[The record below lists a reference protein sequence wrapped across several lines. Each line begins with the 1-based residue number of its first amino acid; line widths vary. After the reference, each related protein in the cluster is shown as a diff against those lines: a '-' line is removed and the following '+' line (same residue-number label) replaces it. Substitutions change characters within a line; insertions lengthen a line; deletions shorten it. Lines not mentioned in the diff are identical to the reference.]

1 MKVSNFLS
9 GTAKTV
15 RHQRQH
21 PLLSGAKV
29 RIIVGILLTAFAFQS
44 GLFIT
49 TKSSTW
55 DETHYLGIGKYLL
68 KHGRWD
74 VKGATIHAPLSYYLG
89 SIPLLFKKDDDSLWQ
104 KTSDPGDGDFL
115 GSADVLRGQAI
126 LSSPEN
132 AGDRLLQQTRIPFA
146 LLGMLL
152 GYLVFRFSRE
162 LYGVNA
168 GLTSLFFYAFC
179 PNLLALSSLAV
190 PDLPLA
196 LFSFM
201 FVYFLW
207 RCFHG
212 GCAVDTF
219 WAGLALGLALL
230 SKYTALLLL
239 PVALCLLIVQPKDDR
254 RKSLTT
260 AAIIGAG
267 ALATLLVG
275 YGFDLTPYLLGL
287 KLQMSNAQTADV
299 FLLGENSTAGWWH
312 YYFVVFALKT
322 PVPVILLFVCAI
334 YYYIRKSGNRMDD
347 ILYLGMPVIAYFAFF
362 SIMPKCSGLRYILP
376 VYPFIFVLIGS
387 LALLGKRICTLTCI
401 LGVWHLVATI
411 SIAPHYLAYFNEIGG
426 GPGNG
431 YRYLV
436 DSNLDWGQ
444 DLKELK
450 KYMGRHKIE
459 RVSLS
464 YFGSDSPDR
473 YGIAYDWLPSYVLR
487 NHEPDKEPQ
496 LNLNQPLAISVTNL
510 HGTPLDNKEQF
521 KWLLQHEPVAKL
533 GYSIFVYDLSKV
545 KQLSRSSLKTKD
557 D

>member
-1 MKVSNFLS
+1 M
-9 GTAKTV
+9 
-15 RHQRQH
+15 
-21 PLLSGAKV
+21 SGAKA
-29 RIIVGILLTAFAFQS
+29 RIIVALLLALFAFQA

-49 TKSSTW
+49 SKSSTW
-55 DETHYLGIGKYLL
+55 DETHYLGIGNYLL
-68 KHGRWD
+68 KYHRWD

-89 SIPLLFKKDDDSLWQ
+89 SIPLLFKKDDERLWQ
-104 KTSDPGDGDFL
+104 RTSDPGDADFL

-126 LSSPEN
+126 LSSPAN

-146 LLGMLL
+146 LLGMIL
-152 GYLVFRFSRE
+152 GYFVFRFSRE

-207 RCFHG
+207 RCFQG
-212 GCAVDTF
+212 GGAIDRY

-239 PVALCLLIVQPKDDR
+239 PVALSLLLIQPQANR
-254 RKSLTT
+254 RKMVTN
-260 AAIIGAG
+260 AVIISGCAFV
-267 ALATLLVG
+267 TLLVG
-275 YGFDLTPYLLGL
+275 YQFDLTPYLLGL
-287 KLQMSNAQTADV
+287 RLQMDNAQTADV
-299 FLLGENSTAGWWH
+299 FLMGENSTTGWWY

-322 PVPVILLFVCAI
+322 PVPVILLCLCAI
-334 YYYIRKSGNRMDD
+334 YHVIRKRGSQTHDL
-347 ILYLGMPVIAYFAFF
+347 LYLGMPVIAYFAFF
-362 SIMPKCSGLRYILP
+362 SILPKCSGLRYILP

-387 LALLGKRICTLTCI
+387 LTLQGKKISTLICI
-401 LGVWHLVATI
+401 LGAWHLVATV
-411 SIAPHYLAYFNEIGG
+411 SIAPHYLAYFNELGG
-426 GPGNG
+426 GPGKG

-450 KYMGRHKIE
+450 KYMDRHKIE
-459 RVSLS
+459 RVSFS

-473 YGIAYDWLPSYVLR
+473 YGIAYDWLPSFVLR
-487 NHEPDKEPQ
+487 NHEPDKELQ
-496 LNLNQPLAISVTNL
+496 INLNQPLAISVTNL

-533 GYSIFVYDLSKV
+533 GYSIFVYDLAGT
-545 KQLSRSSLKTKD
+545 KQSP
-557 D
+557 

>member
-1 MKVSNFLS
+1 MS
-9 GTAKTV
+9 A
-15 RHQRQH
+15 
-21 PLLSGAKV
+21 AKV
-29 RIIVGILLTAFAFQS
+29 NIIVALLLASFAFQA

-49 TKSSTW
+49 SKSSTW

-104 KTSDPGDGDFL
+104 KASDPKDGDFL

-126 LSSPEN
+126 LASADNS
-132 AGDRLLQQTRIPFA
+132 GDRLLQQTRIPFV

-152 GYLVFRFSRE
+152 GFLVFRFSRE

-168 GLTSLFFYAFC
+168 GLTSLFFYSFC

-207 RCFHG
+207 RCFHEG
-212 GCAVDTF
+212 GATDKY

-239 PVALCLLIVQPKDDR
+239 PVALCLLIMRPKGNWR
-254 RKSLTT
+254 NAVTT
-260 AAIIGAG
+260 AVIICIGAF
-267 ALATLLVG
+267 ATLLAG

-287 KLQMSNAQTADV
+287 KLQMNNAQTADV
-299 FLLGENSTAGWWH
+299 FLLGENSTTGWW
-312 YYFVVFALKT
+312 YYYYVVFALKT
-322 PVPVILLFVCAI
+322 PIPVILLLVCAV
-334 YYYIRKSGNRMDD
+334 YYSVRKSGNQRQGL
-347 ILYLGMPVIAYFAFF
+347 LYLGIPVIAFFAFF

-376 VYPFIFVLIGS
+376 VYPFIFVMIGS
-387 LALLGKRICTLTCI
+387 FAAQNARLRTLVCI
-401 LGVWHLVATI
+401 MAVWQVIAAV

-431 YRYLV
+431 YKYLV

-450 KYMGRHKIE
+450 KYMERNKIQ

-464 YFGSDSPDR
+464 YYGSDSPDR
-473 YGIAYDWLPSYVLR
+473 YGIAYDWLPSFVLR
-487 NHEPDKEPQ
+487 NHEPDKVPQ
-496 LNLNQPLAISVTNL
+496 LNLNQPLAISVSNL
-510 HGTPLDNKEQF
+510 QGTPLDNKEQF

-533 GYSIFVYDLSKV
+533 GYSIFVYDLAAI
-545 KQLSRSSLKTKD
+545 SRK
-557 D
+557 